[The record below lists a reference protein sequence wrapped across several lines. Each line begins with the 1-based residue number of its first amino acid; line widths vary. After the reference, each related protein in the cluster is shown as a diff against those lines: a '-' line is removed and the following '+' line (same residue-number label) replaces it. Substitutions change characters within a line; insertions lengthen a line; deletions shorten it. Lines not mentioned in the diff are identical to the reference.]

1 MNKRLA
7 AMKRDKQ
14 ALKTSENSS
23 QRQPKVPIG
32 EVNQADEAGINASLR
47 LTQLK
52 KEVSKLDVDLTTY
65 LVNEAGIAV
74 DRPAR
79 TLRFPNGE
87 AHTFVSSHLNVDQL
101 KECVIDD
108 DNVRDC
114 SERTEEALSDII
126 DDIGEGYQLTPVVA
140 YVNDA
145 GAIAIVDG
153 SRRKAAA
160 ILRNIGLDFDIFKDK
175 PSPDVIQWYVE
186 ASDKKKKF
194 SEHDTG
200 RLYHQIMQ
208 RNDWTLKQLAEAK
221 KVDEGLASTRVNM
234 YRAPDALKGLLAS
247 RDTTQAEAKQFVAA
261 ANKLKAMKRVDEAI
275 ERVTHEL
282 AGEEF
287 ESAKAHNKAVIA
299 LLNVVA
305 KREEK
310 KEAKKKP
317 EPQKLYTSGKASVVY
332 QPGERNSTLKL
343 TRLPRDLETEV
354 IELIKERLEKVQ

>member
-7 AMKRDKQ
+7 AMRKDK
-14 ALKTSENSS
+14 KPSVNSNH
-23 QRQPKVPIG
+23 RQPGVPSG
-32 EVNQADEAGINASLR
+32 EVSQADEAGINASLR

-52 KEVSKLDVDLTTY
+52 KEVSKLDIDLTTY

-74 DRPAR
+74 DSPAR

-87 AHTFVSSHLNVDQL
+87 THTFVSSHLNVDQL
-101 KECVIDD
+101 EKCVIDD
-108 DNVRDC
+108 DNVRDE
-114 SERTEEALSDII
+114 SERTEQALSDII

-140 YVNDA
+140 YVNDT
-145 GAIAIVDG
+145 GDIVIVDG
-153 SRRKAAA
+153 SRRMASA

-175 PSPDVIQWYVE
+175 PSPDVIRWYVE

-234 YRAPDALKGLLAS
+234 YRAPDALKSLLAS

-261 ANKLKAMKRVDEAI
+261 VNTLKAMKRVDEAV
-275 ERVTHEL
+275 ERVTHEI

-310 KEAKKKP
+310 KAAKKKA
-317 EPQKLYTSGKASVVY
+317 EPQKLYTAGKSSVVY
-332 QPGERNSTLKL
+332 QPGDRNSTLKL
-343 TRLPRDLETEV
+343 ARLPSELEKEIV
-354 IELIKERLEKVQ
+354 ELIKERLEKVQ